1 VTPATPSAEERA
13 LDAAK
18 VCCERWGFDR
28 VTVDDIAAEAGI
40 SRATLYRLFPGG
52 KDVLFEALRARENT
66 RFFDDLDTHV
76 AAADDLE
83 ELIVSILVEAT
94 NALRAD
100 EHLQIMLASRPG
112 EILHTI
118 SVEDLPSI
126 IDVAA
131 AYLTP
136 KVAPFIG
143 VEQAAE
149 LAEWLTR
156 VVLSFFFSPSRRFDL
171 GDPLQARTFTRRYV
185 LPTFSTDPQ
194 PLATTTR

>member
-1 VTPATPSAEERA
+1 MTDDVASPERRV

-18 VCCERWGFDR
+18 RCCERWGMDR

-52 KDVLFEALRARENT
+52 RDVMFEALRAQET
-66 RFFDDLDTHV
+66 SDFFTELDGHV

-94 NALRAD
+94 RGLRAD

-112 EILHTI
+112 EVLHAMN
-118 SVEDLPSI
+118 VEDMPRI
-126 IDVAA
+126 IEAA
-131 AYLTP
+131 TAYLTP
-136 KVAPFIG
+136 RVVSFIG
-143 VEQAAE
+143 ADQAAE

-156 VVLSFFFSPSRRFDL
+156 LVLSFFFGPSPRYDL
-171 GDPLQARTFTRRYV
+171 GDSLSARTFARRYV
-185 LPTFSTDPQ
+185 LPAFHPDRLSTP
-194 PLATTTR
+194 AR